1 MNAYRQKLLNEHRK
15 PDWDKTHGCFTVSK
29 LVKRFKA
36 RTIAEIGVCMGN
48 TAAEV
53 LNDNEID
60 FYFMVDHWKD
70 TPELYEK
77 VLKNFDADNVS
88 VMRMDS
94 SDALA
99 IVPNECLDL
108 VYIDAGHTYKKTRQ
122 DILGWY
128 KKLKPG
134 GVLVGDGFNH
144 PRHPKYGVAQ
154 AVRKI
159 FAKKDINVN
168 LGPDSN
174 FWVQKI

>member
-1 MNAYRQKLLNEHRK
+1 
-15 PDWDKTHGCFTVSK
+15 VSK

-36 RTIAEIGVCMGN
+36 KTIAEIGVCMGH

-53 LNDNEID
+53 LNDNKID
-60 FYFMVDHWKD
+60 FYFMIDHWKD
-70 TPELYEK
+70 TEELYQK
-77 VLKNFDADNVS
+77 VSKNFDADNVE
-88 VMRMDS
+88 VMKMNS
-94 SDALA
+94 NEALA
-99 IVPNECLDL
+99 LVPNKSLDL
-108 VYIDAGHTYKKTRQ
+108 AYIDAGHTYKKTRQ

-144 PRHPKYGVAQ
+144 PRHPKYGVAL

-159 FAKKDINVN
+159 FDKSEVNVN

-174 FWVQKI
+174 YWIFKA